1 MEKTALIIGGIAVV
15 GILAYLAYKKT
26 LTATTAGQLRVG
38 PAGVS
43 GTINLQPIESALGGL
58 IGAASSPSGNAGQ
71 NTNLNNGLSYLN
83 APTNS
88 TSTGDSGDGFDSS
101 VDSLSD
107 FSDPTAGTVGY

>member
-83 APTNS
+83 ATNS
-88 TSTGDSGDGFDSS
+88 TSTGDSGDGFD
-101 VDSLSD
+101 DSLNALSNDPASD
-107 FSDPTAGTVGY
+107 YVGY